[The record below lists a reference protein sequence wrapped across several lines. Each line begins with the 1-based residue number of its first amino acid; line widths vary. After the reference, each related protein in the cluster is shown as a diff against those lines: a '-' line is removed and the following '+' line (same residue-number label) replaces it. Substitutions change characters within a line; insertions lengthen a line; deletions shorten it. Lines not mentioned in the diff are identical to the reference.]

1 MYTIFPV
8 RSYIDNICTDG
19 AGTHF
24 KTSNNKYKVDLN
36 RANEKIILKNDIE
49 INNEILNNLRKTFPS
64 TKVIFIKKILK
75 KLKLYKISR
84 KLYHKIRS

>member
-19 AGTHF
+19 SGTHF

-49 INNEILNNLRKTFPS
+49 INNEILNSLRKTFPS

-84 KLYHKIRS
+84 IY

>member
-36 RANEKIILKNDIE
+36 RAIEQIILENNIE
-49 INNEILNNLRKTFPS
+49 INNEILNNLRKTFPP
-64 TKVIFIKKILK
+64 TKVIFIKK
-75 KLKLYKISR
+75 Y
-84 KLYHKIRS
+84 